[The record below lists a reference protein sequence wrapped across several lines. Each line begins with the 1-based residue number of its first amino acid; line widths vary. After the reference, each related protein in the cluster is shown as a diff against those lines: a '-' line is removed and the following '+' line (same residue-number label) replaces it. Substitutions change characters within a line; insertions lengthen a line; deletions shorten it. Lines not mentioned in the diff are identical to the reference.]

1 MAFVPYD
8 AIVVGGTLITAERT
22 FAATIAVRAGK
33 IAGLLAPGERPP
45 ALDVI
50 DATGM
55 HVFPGLVDTHVHL
68 RDPGHTE
75 REDFTTGTRAA
86 AAGGITTILE
96 MPISTPTVNSAEV
109 FRARRAIVGPKT
121 VVDYALY
128 GAAGHDNLD
137 EIAPMVAEGAIA
149 FKTFLHAPMPGREHE
164 FVGLFCIDE
173 GRLRDLMFEVAKTG
187 VPHTFHCENNAMLH
201 ALEHK
206 LVESGRTDPMAHAEM
221 RPTVVED
228 VSVATMLAIAAET
241 KGHVQVV
248 HMSSPMAAQLVK
260 EAKARGVRVTGE
272 TCPHYL
278 FLSEDE
284 LRIFGPYAKCN
295 PVLRSNADRDAFWK
309 YVQDGTIDVIGS
321 DHAPYTE
328 EEKERGADN
337 IFRAPSGFPGLEVQ
351 FPLMLTAYHDG
362 KLSLPDIARLTA
374 TRACELFA
382 LPQKGK
388 IEEGR
393 DADFAIVNLDEAW
406 TFEMNDAFSKAREI
420 MKVYQGRKLRG
431 KVVATIVRGTRVFDH
446 GKILVEPGFGTF
458 LRPDHSKGKT
468 WAAYSPAAM

>member
-1 MAFVPYD
+1 MSFVPYD
-8 AIVVGGTLITAERT
+8 AIITGGTIVTAAGTQRG
-22 FAATIAVRAGK
+22 TIAIRDGVVSGILDER
-33 IAGLLAPGERPP
+33 ERPP
-45 ALDVI
+45 ARDAI
-50 DATGM
+50 DAAGL

-96 MPISTPTVNSAEV
+96 MPISTPTVNSVEV
-109 FRARRAIVGPKT
+109 FRARRAIVEPKA
-121 VVDYALY
+121 VVDFALY

-137 EIAPMVAEGAIA
+137 EIEGMVAEGAVA

-173 GRLRDLMFEVAKTG
+173 GRLRDLMFVVARTG

-206 LVESGRTDPMAHAEM
+206 LIASGRTDPMAHAEM
-221 RPTVVED
+221 RPPVVED

-241 KGHVQVV
+241 GGHVQVV
-248 HMSSPMAAQLVK
+248 HMSSPRAAQLVK

-278 FLSEDE
+278 FLSQDE
-284 LRIFGPYAKCN
+284 LRAFGPYAKCN
-295 PVLRSNADRDAFWK
+295 PVLRSNADRDAFWA
-309 YVQDGTIDVIGS
+309 YVRDGTIDVIGS
-321 DHAPYTE
+321 DHAPYVV
-328 EEKERGADN
+328 EEKERGRDD
-337 IFRAPSGFPGLEVQ
+337 IFKAPSGFPGLEVQ

-362 KLSLPDIARLTA
+362 RLKLEDIARLTA
-374 TRACELFA
+374 TRAAELFH

-388 IEEGR
+388 IASGA
-393 DADFAIVNLDEAW
+393 DADFALVDLDEPW
-406 TFEMNDAFSKAREI
+406 TFDLAESFSKARDI
-420 MKVYQGRKLRG
+420 MKVYQGRALRG
-431 KVVATIVRGTRVFDH
+431 KITTTIVRGTRVFDR
-446 GKILVEPGFGTF
+446 GRILVEPGFGRF
-458 LRPDHSKGKT
+458 IRPARVAEAA
-468 WAAYSPAAM
+468 WAAS

>member
-1 MAFVPYD
+1 
-8 AIVVGGTLITAERT
+8 
-22 FAATIAVRAGK
+22 
-33 IAGLLAPGERPP
+33 
-45 ALDVI
+45 
-50 DATGM
+50 
-55 HVFPGLVDTHVHL
+55 
-68 RDPGHTE
+68 
-75 REDFTTGTRAA
+75 
-86 AAGGITTILE
+86 
-96 MPISTPTVNSAEV
+96 
-109 FRARRAIVGPKT
+109 
-121 VVDYALY
+121 
-128 GAAGHDNLD
+128 
-137 EIAPMVAEGAIA
+137 
-149 FKTFLHAPMPGREHE
+149 
-164 FVGLFCIDE
+164 
-173 GRLRDLMFEVAKTG
+173 
-187 VPHTFHCENNAMLH
+187 MLH

-309 YVQDGTIDVIGS
+309 YVQDRTIDVIGS

-362 KLSLPDIARLTA
+362 LLSLSDIVRLTA
-374 TRACELFA
+374 TRASELFA
-382 LPQKGK
+382 LPQKGR
-388 IEEGR
+388 IAEGC
-393 DADFAIVNLDEAW
+393 DADFAIVDLDEAW

-468 WAAYSPAAM
+468 WAAYSPAAT